1 MTACVNKKS
10 KRVAAVVTASLVG
23 ALSIGAPAVAL
34 ATGTTSIDML
44 AADWTTGAAL
54 TAATDNSTALSGDI
68 TKITFTEGK
77 QFLVPTHVKSK
88 WVEFDVTPDML
99 SYSKDGGF
107 SDYTYAQMLQQV
119 DGAKKLAAGT
129 YKVTVEK
136 DGKSVSF
143 PFRIVAASTELTM
156 TAVQNGDVDDTT
168 FTYTGSDLA
177 AANGIQFLCSNGKV
191 YKSGDSNV
199 AVTYAKAGKAETTII
214 NAGDYVATVTV
225 TGDVTGTF
233 TVPFTVEKLDLSKAS
248 FGVNA
253 SRGGGIKDV
262 QGFLNRLI
270 VNGAA
275 EGYDYK
281 LAVTKV
287 VDPNGGSSFSTSV
300 YGPYAVTVE
309 ATDANANV
317 TGSAVVSYDNLQVDF
332 SANANATLKYGKKA
346 TSSVDVDLAD
356 GESFDAS
363 KLSIDW
369 KSGDNTV
376 SLKGDDLQLSYFKYS
391 DGASD
396 KKGDVVTAD
405 ALKSQGKFVVSVRAK
420 AFQDWYANDAWTGG
434 AKDLVVNV
442 TGNTA
447 AAEDVAF
454 FFDGELAGS
463 KVEPTYD
470 GTDQFKKLSVKVN
483 VDGKELVEGTDYTL
497 EYKLGA
503 KEVTE
508 AVDAGEYT
516 VTLKP
521 ITFTAGAEE
530 LTIDVQKVQLSTLV
544 ANTQTTKYAA
554 EKNGKLTSKSD
565 QEYYVRYTGSAV
577 EVPGVKYEV
586 YNEKAKTYSYVDLDT
601 SLYKVLYLQDASNGF
616 ANVDEAK
623 EADHTYKASIVLT
636 DAASKN
642 YDLVSTAF
650 KFTIKQFGHF
660 TDVDSAEWY
669 SVPVE
674 QAYAQLYI
682 NGISGTN
689 LFAPKADITRADAIC
704 ILFNMAGGK
713 IGNNDFS
720 YSEDTGYE
728 TGFSDVDGHAYYAK
742 ALAWAKASGVANGS
756 NGQFRPL
763 DKITREEFVSLL
775 ANFAK
780 SKGDY
785 EAVNADEVLAGATDY
800 TGWAKENVAWAKANG
815 IMGNNGAALD
825 GTGNITRAQVAAM
838 AVNYQPK
845 SLTGLHR
852 DANGTVYDADGN
864 KVTQE

>member
-34 ATGTTSIDML
+34 AANNTSIDML
-44 AADWTTGAAL
+44 AADWTDGAAL
-54 TAATDNSTALSGDI
+54 TAATDNSTALSGDL

-88 WVEFDVTPDML
+88 WVEFDVTTDML
-99 SYSKDGGF
+99 TYEKVGDGSFKGVK
-107 SDYTYAQMLQQV
+107 YADMLKKV
-119 DGAKKLAAGT
+119 DGTQKLATGT
-129 YKVTVEK
+129 YKVTVTK
-136 DGKSVSF
+136 DGESVSF
-143 PFRIVAASTELTM
+143 PFRVVAASTELTM
-156 TAVQNGDVDDTT
+156 TAVQNGDADDTT

-177 AANGIQFLCSNGKV
+177 AADGIQFLCSNGKV
-191 YKSGDSNV
+191 YKGSDSNV
-199 AVTYAKAGKAETTII
+199 TVTYAKAGETKTNII
-214 NAGDYVATVTV
+214 NAGDYVATVDV
-225 TGDVTGTF
+225 DGDVTGTF
-233 TVPFTVEKLDLSKAS
+233 TVPFTVDKLDLSKAS
-248 FGVNA
+248 FSVNA
-253 SRGGGIKDV
+253 SRDGGIKDV
-262 QGFLNRLI
+262 QGFKNRLI
-270 VNGAA
+270 VNGAN
-275 EGYDYK
+275 EGHDYK

-309 ATDANANV
+309 ATNDDSNV
-317 TGSAVVSYDNLQVDF
+317 TGSAVVSYDYLQVDF
-332 SANANATLKYGKKA
+332 SANVNAALKYGKKA
-346 TSSVDVDLAD
+346 VSSVDVDLAD

-391 DGASD
+391 EGASD
-396 KKGDVVTAD
+396 KKGDAVTAD
-405 ALKSQGKFVVSVRAK
+405 ALKSQGKFIVSVRAK

-434 AKDLVVNV
+434 VKDLVVNV

-454 FFDGELAGS
+454 FFDGVLAGS
-463 KVEPTYD
+463 EVKPTYD

-508 AVDAGEYT
+508 AVDAGKYT

-521 ITFTAGAEE
+521 ITFTAGTEE
-530 LTIDVQKVQLSTLV
+530 LTVDVQQVDLKVLV
-544 ANTQTTKYAA
+544 AATETTKEPAQ
-554 EKNGKLTSKSD
+554 KDGKLTVNG
-565 QEYYVRYTGSAV
+565 QEYYVRHTGSAV

-586 YNEKAKTYSYVDLDT
+586 YNEKAKTYSYIDLDT
-601 SLYKVLYLQDASNGF
+601 SLYKVLYLQDATNGF

-623 EADHTYKASIVLT
+623 EAGHTYKASIVLT

-642 YDLVSTAF
+642 YKLTSSAF
-650 KFTIKQFGHF
+650 KFTIKEFGHF

-674 QAYAQLYI
+674 KAYEEGYI

-689 LFAPKADITRADAIC
+689 LFAPKADITRADAVC
-704 ILFNMAGGK
+704 ILFNMAGGV
-713 IGNNDFS
+713 IGNSDFS
-720 YSEDTGYE
+720 YTENTGYE
-728 TGFSDVDGHAYYAK
+728 TGFSDVDGHAYFAK

-756 NGQFRPL
+756 NGQFRPY

-785 EAVNADEVLAGATDY
+785 KAVDADEVLGSATDY
-800 TGWAKENVAWAKANG
+800 TAWAKDNVAWAKANG

-825 GTGNITRAQVAAM
+825 GTGKITRAQVAAM
-838 AVNYQPK
+838 AVNYQPEN
-845 SLTGLHR
+845 LTGYVR
-852 DANGTVYDADGN
+852 NDKGEMV
-864 KVTQE
+864 KPSI

>member
-34 ATGTTSIDML
+34 ATTDASIDML
-44 AADWTTGAAL
+44 AADWTAGAAL
-54 TAATDNSTALSGDI
+54 TAATDNSTALSGDL

-107 SDYTYAQMLQQV
+107 SDYTYAQMLKNV
-119 DGAKKLAAGT
+119 DGTKKLDTGT

-143 PFRIVAASTELTM
+143 PFRVVAASTELTVS
-156 TAVQNGDVDDTT
+156 AIQNGDVDDTT
-168 FTYTGSDLA
+168 FTYTGSNLA
-177 AANGIQFLCSNGKV
+177 DNDGIQFLCSNGIV
-191 YKSGDSNV
+191 YKVDND
-199 AVTYAKAGKAETTII
+199 AVKATYSKAGVPTTKIKS
-214 NAGDYVATVTV
+214 AGDYVATVTLN
-225 TGDVTGTF
+225 TKDVKGTF
-233 TVPFTVEKLDLSKAS
+233 TVPFTVDKLDLSKAS
-248 FGVNA
+248 FSVNA
-253 SRGGGIKDV
+253 SRNGGIKDV
-262 QGFLNRLI
+262 QGFKNRLI

-281 LAVTKV
+281 LDVTKV
-287 VDPNGGSSFSTSV
+287 VDPNGGSSFSTTV
-300 YGPYAVTVE
+300 FGPYAVTVE
-309 ATDANANV
+309 ATTGDSNV
-317 TGSAVVSYDNLQVDF
+317 TGSAVVSYDYLQVDF
-332 SANANATLKYGKKA
+332 SKDSNATLKYGKKA
-346 TSSVDVDLAD
+346 ASSVDIDLAD

-391 DGASD
+391 EGASD
-396 KKGDVVTAD
+396 KKGDAVTAD

-442 TGNTA
+442 TGNKA
-447 AAEDVAF
+447 EAEDVAF
-454 FFDGELAGS
+454 FFDGELAGTE
-463 KVEPTYD
+463 VTPTYD

-508 AVDAGEYT
+508 AVDAGKYT

-521 ITFTAGAEE
+521 ITFTADNEVLA
-530 LTIDVQKVQLSTLV
+530 IDVKKVQLSTLV

-554 EKNGKLTSKSD
+554 EKNGKLTSKPD

-586 YNEKAKTYSYVDLDT
+586 YNKKAKTYSYVDLDS
-601 SLYKVLYLQDASNGF
+601 SLYKVLYLQDATNGF

-642 YDLVSTAF
+642 YDLVSSAF
-650 KFTIKQFGHF
+650 KFTIKEFGHF

-674 QAYAQLYI
+674 KAYEEGYI

-689 LFAPKADITRADAIC
+689 LFAPKADITRADAVC

-713 IGNNDFS
+713 IGNSDFS
-720 YSEDTGYE
+720 YNENTGYV
-728 TGFSDVDGHAYYAK
+728 TGFSDVDGHAYFAK

-756 NGQFRPL
+756 NGQFRPY

-785 EAVNADEVLAGATDY
+785 KAVDADKVLGSATDY
-800 TGWAKENVAWAKANG
+800 TAWAKANVAWAKANG

-825 GTGNITRAQVAAM
+825 GTGKITRAQVAAM
-838 AVNYQPK
+838 AVNYQPEN
-845 SLTGLHR
+845 LTGLVR
-852 DANGTVYDADGN
+852 GPEGTMVDPETLPKN
-864 KVTQE
+864 

>member
-54 TAATDNSTALSGDI
+54 TAATDNSTALSGDL

-309 ATDANANV
+309 ATDVNSNV
-317 TGSAVVSYDNLQVDF
+317 TGSAVVSYDYLQVDF

-463 KVEPTYD
+463 EVEPTYD

-530 LTIDVQKVQLSTLV
+530 LTIDVQKVDLKVLV
-544 ANTQTTKYAA
+544 AATETTKEPAQ
-554 EKNGKLTSKSD
+554 KDGKLAVNG

-601 SLYKVLYLQDASNGF
+601 SLYKVLYLQDATNGF

-642 YDLVSTAF
+642 YELNDSTF
-650 KFTIKQFGHF
+650 SFTIREYGHF

-674 QAYAQLYI
+674 KAYEEGCI

-689 LFAPKADITRADAIC
+689 LFAPKTDITRADAIC
-704 ILFNMAGGK
+704 ILFNMAGGV
-713 IGNNDFS
+713 IGNSDFS
-720 YSEDTGYE
+720 YNENTGYE
-728 TGFSDVDGHAYYAK
+728 TGFNDVDGHAYFAK

-785 EAVNADEVLAGATDY
+785 EAVDADSVLGSATDY
-800 TGWAKENVAWAKANG
+800 TAWAKANVAWPKANG

-825 GTGNITRAQVAAM
+825 GTGKITRAQVTAM
-838 AVNYQPK
+838 AVNYQPEN
-845 SLTGLHR
+845 LTGFVR
-852 DANGTVYDADGN
+852 GPEGTMVDPETLPKN
-864 KVTQE
+864 